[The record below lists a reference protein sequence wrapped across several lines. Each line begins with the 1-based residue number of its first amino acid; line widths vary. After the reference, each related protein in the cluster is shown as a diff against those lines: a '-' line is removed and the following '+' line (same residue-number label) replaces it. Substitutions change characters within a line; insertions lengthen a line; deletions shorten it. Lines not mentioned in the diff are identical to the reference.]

1 MYNKR
6 CCCLHYNHV
15 VAKGKHTT
23 NKLEVKNMLN
33 ISLDE
38 DELKKLYLEEVRKR
52 VEEIEEDMFLIDTK
66 ELCRMLSLSRPTVEK
81 LFIYNPNFPA
91 MRVGK
96 KWLFNR
102 QQVKEYINRWSID
115 VRKKGGSVEYD

>member
-1 MYNKR
+1 
-6 CCCLHYNHV
+6 
-15 VAKGKHTT
+15 
-23 NKLEVKNMLN
+23 MLN

-38 DELKKLYLEEVRKR
+38 NELKKLYLEEVRKR
-52 VEEIEEDMFLIDTK
+52 VEEIEEDMFLIDSK

-81 LFIYNPNFPA
+81 LFIYNPNFPS

-102 QQVKEYINRWSID
+102 QEVKEYINRWSID
-115 VRKKGGSVEYD
+115 VRKKGGSVECD

>member
-1 MYNKR
+1 
-6 CCCLHYNHV
+6 
-15 VAKGKHTT
+15 
-23 NKLEVKNMLN
+23 MLN

-38 DELKKLYLEEVRKR
+38 NELKKLALEEVRKR
-52 VEEIEEDMFLIDTK
+52 VEKIEEDMFLIDSK

-81 LFIYNPNFPA
+81 LFLYDPNFPS

-102 QQVKEYINRWSID
+102 QEVKEYINRWSKE
-115 VRKKGGSVEYD
+115 VRKKGGSIVCD

>member
-1 MYNKR
+1 
-6 CCCLHYNHV
+6 
-15 VAKGKHTT
+15 
-23 NKLEVKNMLN
+23 MLN

>member
-1 MYNKR
+1 
-6 CCCLHYNHV
+6 
-15 VAKGKHTT
+15 
-23 NKLEVKNMLN
+23 MLN

-38 DELKKLYLEEVRKR
+38 NELKKLYLEEVRKR
-52 VEEIEEDMFLIDTK
+52 VEKIEEDMFLIDSK

-81 LFIYNPNFPA
+81 LFIYDPNFPS

-102 QQVKEYINRWSID
+102 QEVKEYINRWSID
-115 VRKKGGSVEYD
+115 VRKKGGSVECD

>member
-1 MYNKR
+1 
-6 CCCLHYNHV
+6 
-15 VAKGKHTT
+15 
-23 NKLEVKNMLN
+23 MLN

-38 DELKKLYLEEVRKR
+38 SELKKLYLEEVRKR
-52 VEEIEEDMFLIDTK
+52 VEEIEEDMFLIDSK

-81 LFIYNPNFPA
+81 LFIYNPNFPS

-102 QQVKEYINRWSID
+102 QEVKEYINRWSID
-115 VRKKGGSVEYD
+115 VRKKGGSVECD

>member
-1 MYNKR
+1 M
-6 CCCLHYNHV
+6 H
-15 VAKGKHTT
+15 
-23 NKLEVKNMLN
+23 MLN

-38 DELKKLYLEEVRKR
+38 SELKKLYLEEVRKR
-52 VEEIEEDMFLIDTK
+52 VEEIEEDMFLIDSK

-81 LFIYNPNFPA
+81 LFIYNPNFPS

-102 QQVKEYINRWSID
+102 QEVKEYINRWSID
-115 VRKKGGSVEYD
+115 VRKKGGSVECD

>member
-1 MYNKR
+1 
-6 CCCLHYNHV
+6 
-15 VAKGKHTT
+15 
-23 NKLEVKNMLN
+23 MLN

-38 DELKKLYLEEVRKR
+38 NELKKLYLEEVRKR

-81 LFIYNPNFPA
+81 LFIYDPNFPS

-102 QQVKEYINRWSID
+102 QEVKEYINRWSID
-115 VRKKGGSVEYD
+115 VRKKGGSVECD

>member
-1 MYNKR
+1 
-6 CCCLHYNHV
+6 
-15 VAKGKHTT
+15 
-23 NKLEVKNMLN
+23 MLN

-96 KWLFNR
+96 KWLF
-102 QQVKEYINRWSID
+102 
-115 VRKKGGSVEYD
+115 